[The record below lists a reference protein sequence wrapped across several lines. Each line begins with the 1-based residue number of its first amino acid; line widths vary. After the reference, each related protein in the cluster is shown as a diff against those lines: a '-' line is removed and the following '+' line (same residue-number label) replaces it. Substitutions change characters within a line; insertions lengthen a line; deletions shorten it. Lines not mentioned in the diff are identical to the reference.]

1 MGVNTKSKPTKLC
14 PCGTPLLP
22 GKGPRK
28 WCPECQE
35 KRTKENDRRRKNRK
49 LLNISGLAEPN
60 PLYAYL
66 NKKHQSS

>member
-1 MGVNTKSKPTKLC
+1 MPKENRKC

-35 KRTKENDRRRKNRK
+35 KRTAERTRERKNRK
-49 LLNISGLAEPN
+49 LLKVSGLAEPN

-66 NKKHQSS
+66 NKKHQRST